1 MPDTDVRHTETREYV
16 YLRAGRVPFWR
27 VALAV
32 AIALAFVAA
41 LAVLVSGL
49 FLVLLPVIVVGAVA
63 ARFLG
68 RRVPPPR
75 ANPRGDSN
83 MPTSPP
89 RADVIE
95 AEYEVIEEK
104 RAGEKPVPLS
114 SNDSVR
120 AP

>member
-1 MPDTDVRHTETREYV
+1 MRSTETREYI
-16 YLRAGRVPFWR
+16 YLRAGRIPFWR

-49 FLVLLPVIVVGAVA
+49 FLILLPVIVVGAVA

-75 ANPRGDSN
+75 VNPRGESN
-83 MPTSPP
+83 MTAGTYPPP
-89 RADVIE
+89 RTDVIE

-104 RAGEKPVPLS
+104 RDE
-114 SNDSVR
+114 R
-120 AP
+120 APPPSGDSARRS

>member
-41 LAVLVSGL
+41 LALLVSGL
-49 FLVLLPVIVVGAVA
+49 FLILLPVIVVGAVA
-63 ARFLG
+63 ARFFG
-68 RRVPPPR
+68 RRVP
-75 ANPRGDSN
+75 
-83 MPTSPP
+83 TTPP

-104 RAGEKPVPLS
+104 RTD
-114 SNDSVR
+114 NR
-120 AP
+120 APPSDDSARAP